1 MKLRFS
7 NIVVALLIAVTALS
21 SCTRDYICQCT
32 IKYSGQPGL
41 PDSSMKEYPV
51 KDTKKKAK
59 SVCESNSGNYETNG
73 IRAEETCRLY

>member
-7 NIVVALLIAVTALS
+7 FLLVAAFVTTICFS

-32 IKYSGQPGL
+32 IRYSGQPGL

-59 SVCESNSGNYETNG
+59 SVCESNSGTYETNG
-73 IRAEETCRLY
+73 IKAEETCRLY